1 MSWINRLVVL
11 ASVAVL
17 AGCATSRSEV
27 SISTPQ
33 ENNIQARTTAA
44 AAPGQKQVYIRS
56 ITDQRVFE
64 AAPKDPSI
72 PSLGFGG
79 AANATDDVKAR
90 AMGRKRN
97 GYGAALGDVLLPQG
111 QSVTLLVSQQLR
123 SALEDAGYHVVEQA
137 TTQPDALVVD
147 VQVKEFWSW
156 IQMGF
161 WSVKLHNKITTE
173 LHIENTASPVVVRSA
188 VTQSRQLITDGAW
201 KEIVEQGM
209 ADYRKNIQTQWVS
222 KLKK

>member
-1 MSWINRLVVL
+1 MRWINRFVVL

-33 ENNIQARTTAA
+33 GNNIQASKNAA

-137 TTQPDALVVD
+137 TKQPDALVVD

-161 WSVKLHNKITTE
+161 WSVKLHNKIATE

-209 ADYRKNIQTQWVS
+209 VDYRKNIQTQWIS